1 MSAASISRQA
11 YAKVVLHS
19 ARHAAAAVG
28 GLLLGTQAADGSEV
42 RVVDALPVYHGNPV
56 GPVFEVAWA
65 LFDQQAEWQAGAGAA
80 LRVVGVYFA
89 LEELKRAGSAEA
101 TVPAFIEALLQAV
114 RDKSSGGA
122 GTVVLLELDGNLVN
136 AGADVLCTVLAKQPG
151 NSTIKT
157 LAPLDSTVAKLN
169 SHVDELLRAGK
180 HRTLV
185 DVETHMESGESVL
198 NSSIV

>member
-65 LFDQQAEWQAGAGAA
+65 LFDQQAEWQAGAGAV

-89 LEELKRAGSAEA
+89 HEELKRAGGAEA

-114 RDKSSGGA
+114 RDKSSGA
-122 GTVVLLELDGNLVN
+122 GTVLLLELDGNLVN
-136 AGADVLCTVLAKQPG
+136 AGADVLCTVLAKQSG

-169 SHVDELLRAGK
+169 SHVDELLRAEK